1 MKPKIVLLTIPEA
14 AKLYSLSKYTLRK
27 WVQEQKIPVI
37 KTGCKV
43 LIYEENLIA
52 FLKGDVSY
60 EK

>member
-1 MKPKIVLLTIPEA
+1 MPETINLLTIPEA